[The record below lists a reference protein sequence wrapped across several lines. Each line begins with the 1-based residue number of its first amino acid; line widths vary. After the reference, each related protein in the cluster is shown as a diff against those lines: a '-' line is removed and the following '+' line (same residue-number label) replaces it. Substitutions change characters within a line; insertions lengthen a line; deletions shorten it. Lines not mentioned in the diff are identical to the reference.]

1 VIEKSK
7 SRIEADAAFL
17 KTQTEPLSSKRMR
30 AETNT
35 VNQVRDA
42 NTAKLKAQRLEKEA
56 LDRATSAA
64 APSKPGRRTSIK
76 GS

>member
-1 VIEKSK
+1 M
-7 SRIEADAAFL
+7 EADAAFL
-17 KTQTEPLSSKRMR
+17 KTQTEPLSRKRIL

-35 VNQVRDA
+35 GNQVRDA
-42 NTAKLKAQRLEKEA
+42 NTAKLKAQRLDKEA

-64 APSKPGRRTSIK
+64 AAPKPGRRKSIK